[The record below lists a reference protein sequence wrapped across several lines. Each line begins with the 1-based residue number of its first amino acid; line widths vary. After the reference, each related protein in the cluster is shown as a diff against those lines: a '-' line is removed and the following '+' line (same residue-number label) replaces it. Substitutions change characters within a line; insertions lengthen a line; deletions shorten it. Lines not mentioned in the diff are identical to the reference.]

1 MLGAPPR
8 QLAASREPA
17 FAAYGARQIQVDTTY
32 LLAAAAD
39 GRHNRT
45 RRELAV
51 RVIARAA
58 LLAAGAANWSR
69 SELQLE
75 RTWA

>member
-32 LLAAAAD
+32 LLAAAAAGAVAAVRD
-39 GRHNRT
+39 RT
-45 RRELAV
+45 RSEVLS
-51 RVIARAA
+51 
-58 LLAAGAANWSR
+58 AGNACRRRGTVAER
-69 SELQLE
+69 S
-75 RTWA
+75 